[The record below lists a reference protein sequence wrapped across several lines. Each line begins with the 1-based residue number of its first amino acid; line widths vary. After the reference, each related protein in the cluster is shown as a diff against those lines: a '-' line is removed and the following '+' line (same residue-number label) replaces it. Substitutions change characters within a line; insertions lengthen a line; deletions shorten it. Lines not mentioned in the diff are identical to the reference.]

1 MQYRACVDSAFW
13 WSCQIGLSAWCL
25 EIRGFGWIVCFFC
38 VSVACRIGPQ
48 PKCLPFTESLV
59 VQIFISVHNLYNS
72 SANYMWEIFMPVP
85 AVLLIALAVW
95 YKGRVTDEKKS

>member
-1 MQYRACVDSAFW
+1 MELPDWPFSLVPRNKGIWVD
-13 WSCQIGLSAWCL
+13 CL
-25 EIRGFGWIVCFFC
+25 LFLC